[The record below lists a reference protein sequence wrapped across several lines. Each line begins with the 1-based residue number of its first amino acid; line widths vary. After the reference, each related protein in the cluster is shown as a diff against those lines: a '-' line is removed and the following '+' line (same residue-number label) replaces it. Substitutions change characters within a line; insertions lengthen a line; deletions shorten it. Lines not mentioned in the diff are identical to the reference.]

1 MIINKK
7 DNDKWLQIKV
17 IVTNAYKFS
26 SNVIEVIRPILI
38 SFFLQKDFTHTK
50 STNWLIAQKKKKIC
64 TKNI

>member
-1 MIINKK
+1 M
-7 DNDKWLQIKV
+7 

-50 STNWLIAQKKKKIC
+50 STNWLIAQKKLKIC